1 MNNPQQGVDESRLH
15 LYALA
20 ASDPKSEL
28 IDRSALSSEDAEQI
42 SDLMKA
48 LGRLRDAEQHISTL
62 SQKYMKLGRNEMKAL
77 HFLMVAGN
85 TNTLTTPSAIA
96 QHLNI
101 SSASTTKLL
110 DRLEAGHHIVRSA
123 HPTDRRALTI
133 SVTEETRQS
142 AMDTVGRQQAKRFG
156 AASRLTRDER
166 ATVIRF
172 LNEMSA
178 DLSVIDGD
186 WASDHTAD
194 PA

>member
-1 MNNPQQGVDESRLH
+1 MNKPQQGVDESRLH

-28 IDRSALSSEDAEQI
+28 IDRSALSPEDAEQI
-42 SDLMKA
+42 SNLMKA

-166 ATVIRF
+166 DIVIRF

-186 WASDHTAD
+186 WASDHTTD